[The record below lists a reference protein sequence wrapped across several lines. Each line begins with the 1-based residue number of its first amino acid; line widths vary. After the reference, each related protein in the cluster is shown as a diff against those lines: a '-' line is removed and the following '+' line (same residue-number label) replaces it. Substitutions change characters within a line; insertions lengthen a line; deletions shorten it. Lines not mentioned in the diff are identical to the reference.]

1 MSGNYFYKMDVRRKT
16 NLGIRRSSRVL
27 KIPRREGSSKTVM
40 TLVDPALANPVGAAP
55 GIQYPTLDIDPS
67 VKIEEL
73 SKNDPVPMPPPD
85 PTPYGNICDSS
96 DDANEFYQ
104 KILEVVTKDAPASL
118 YDCGLRILS
127 RQDLCKLCM
136 MLTGIRRCKLET
148 IIEDPDCCFGNL
160 PEKIQVVKILLVDDD
175 GEAHNM
181 KERFHDAFDS
191 LSSYVCTRYI
201 LFETNP
207 GNL

>member
-1 MSGNYFYKMDVRRKT
+1 MSGNYFYEMRPKNT
-16 NLGIRRSSRVL
+16 SLGIRRSGRVL

-40 TLVDPALANPVGAAP
+40 TLVDPALANPVGAAG
-55 GIQYPTLDIDPS
+55 GIPYPVLEIDPS
-67 VKIEEL
+67 VKIDEIT
-73 SKNDPVPMPPPD
+73 KNDPVPPPPD
-85 PTPYGNICDSS
+85 PSPYRAVYDSAE
-96 DDANEFYQ
+96 DASEFYQ
-104 KILEVVTKDAPASL
+104 KMLEVVTKDAPASL

-191 LSSYVCTRYI
+191 LSSYVCTRYV